1 MSVSRSRAT
10 NLHRAERKTLFAFL
24 FLYSIFSIIILAF
37 LAFIYYNLQK
47 DLMLEGQTNRLQE
60 DSFLLISK
68 LKYLHEHFEEEQV
81 YPRFENFR
89 SAIYD
94 SSKKLIFTTLKE
106 ESVNLDKTLYS
117 VNDNIHYIRLLE
129 SYYLGTMYVVIEIS
143 DDGVWLNFVKTEVIA
158 YGTILFLIFLF
169 VGYYLLKLMLRP
181 MRNTLSFLD
190 RFIKDTTHELN
201 TPVTAI
207 LTNIEMI
214 DQKKLDPIVAK
225 KIRRIDIASRT
236 ISNIYK
242 DLTFTALGNKV
253 ISKDESI
260 DLYKLLSERIE
271 YFKIIA
277 LSKNIEFITSL
288 KQNVFLY
295 IDRIKMTRVID
306 NLLSNAIKYNK
317 KAGYIKVTLEDGYI
331 EIEDGGIGISQKDID
346 AVFDRFS
353 RFNSSEGGFGLGLNI
368 VKSILD
374 EYGIKI
380 KFISKVNKGTKVRVY
395 WEKL

>member
-1 MSVSRSRAT
+1 
-10 NLHRAERKTLFAFL
+10 
-24 FLYSIFSIIILAF
+24 
-37 LAFIYYNLQK
+37 
-47 DLMLEGQTNRLQE
+47 MLEGQTNRLQE

-68 LKYLHEHFEEEQV
+68 LKYLHEHFEEDQT
-81 YPRFENFR
+81 YPRFDNFR

-117 VNDNIHYIRLLE
+117 INENIHYIRLLE
-129 SYYLGTMYVVIEIS
+129 SYYIGTMYVVIEIS

-181 MRNTLSFLD
+181 MRNTLCFLD

-214 DQKKLDPIVAK
+214 NQKNLDPAVAK

-253 ISKDESI
+253 ISKNENI
-260 DLYKLLSERIE
+260 NLYTLISERVE
-271 YFKIIA
+271 YFKVIA
-277 LSKNIEFITSL
+277 LSKNIKFITHL
-288 KQNVFLY
+288 KPDVFFY
-295 IDRIKMTRVID
+295 IDRTKMTRVID

-317 KAGYIKVTLEDGYI
+317 RASYIKVTLDNNYF
-331 EIEDGGIGISQKDID
+331 EIEDGGVGISQKDID
-346 AVFDRFS
+346 AVFERYS

-368 VKSILD
+368 VKSIID
-374 EYGIKI
+374 EYGMQI
-380 KFISKVNKGTKVRVY
+380 KFVSRVNEGTKVRVY
-395 WEKL
+395 WEEL